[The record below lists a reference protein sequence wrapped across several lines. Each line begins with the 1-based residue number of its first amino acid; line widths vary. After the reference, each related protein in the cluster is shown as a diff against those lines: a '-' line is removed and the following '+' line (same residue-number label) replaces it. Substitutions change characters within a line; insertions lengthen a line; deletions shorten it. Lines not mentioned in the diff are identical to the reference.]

1 VTTITLYHGTD
12 VDSALD
18 ILNNGLNPER
28 LLKLQVNPV
37 QLGPGLY
44 TAMDVDVAWFFASLA
59 PYAET
64 LEYTVIE
71 ISLPVLELN
80 YLLDR
85 KETRI
90 ETLAQGQFK
99 TEQIWFSIA
108 AFDFLNKVAE
118 FRPSKLG
125 EKSDET

>member
-12 VDSALD
+12 VYSALD

-44 TAMDVDVAWFFASLA
+44 TALDLDVAWFFASLA
-59 PYAET
+59 PNAEM
-64 LEYTVIE
+64 LESAVIK
-71 ISLPVLELN
+71 ISLPVVELN

-85 KETRI
+85 KEARI
-90 ETLAQGQFK
+90 EPIVQGQVK
-99 TEQIWFSIA
+99 AEQVWFSLT
-108 AFDFLNKVAE
+108 AFGFLNQVAE
-118 FRPSKLG
+118 FRPIL
-125 EKSDET
+125 DL

>member
-44 TAMDVDVAWFFASLA
+44 IYTAMDVDVAWFFASLA
-59 PYAET
+59 PHAET

-85 KETRI
+85 KDARI
-90 ETLAQGQFK
+90 EPIVNVQFK
-99 TEQIWFSIA
+99 AEQVWFSLN
-108 AFDFLNKVAE
+108 AFDFLNKVAD
-118 FRPSKLG
+118 FRPIG
-125 EKSDET
+125 